1 MNLVGT
7 IIAQNYLPQAIALYE
22 SYAKIYSKETFFV
35 LITDSDSDHSNLFD
49 GANVITPSDLNIP
62 KEWLQGM
69 ERYYDTVEFATSLKP
84 FFLMTLL
91 SKGARTATF
100 IDPDTLIFSEFAKA
114 FTLAESQGVALTP
127 HRLTPSDINSNHFNE
142 ESFLKYGVF
151 NLGFISA
158 GIRGLPILEWWAER
172 LRWYSTKFPY
182 SSFFTDQKWIDLV
195 PAFFDFGVV
204 REPTYNIAPWNIDE
218 RSLTSDG
225 LDTYINGEKIVFV
238 HFSQMSGALARGQL
252 TFAWDKEIGDK
263 EEFEQTLEIINKM
276 TYDYS
281 IKLLKL
287 KKMLPNNFGGS
298 LKKITPDYLY
308 RRKMIAHE
316 ILMARSGKGVRVKSM
331 PNKIRRR
338 IYAKLLRL
346 NISKALAEG
355 IRLDLQAIKRRL
367 R

>member
-127 HRLTPSDINSNHFNE
+127 HRLTPSDINSNHFKN
-142 ESFLKYGVF
+142 
-151 NLGFISA
+151 
-158 GIRGLPILEWWAER
+158 
-172 LRWYSTKFPY
+172 
-182 SSFFTDQKWIDLV
+182 
-195 PAFFDFGVV
+195 
-204 REPTYNIAPWNIDE
+204 
-218 RSLTSDG
+218 
-225 LDTYINGEKIVFV
+225 
-238 HFSQMSGALARGQL
+238 HF
-252 TFAWDKEIGDK
+252 
-263 EEFEQTLEIINKM
+263 
-276 TYDYS
+276 
-281 IKLLKL
+281 
-287 KKMLPNNFGGS
+287 
-298 LKKITPDYLY
+298 
-308 RRKMIAHE
+308 
-316 ILMARSGKGVRVKSM
+316 
-331 PNKIRRR
+331 
-338 IYAKLLRL
+338 
-346 NISKALAEG
+346 
-355 IRLDLQAIKRRL
+355 
-367 R
+367 